1 MPLAIPVDVQ
11 NFKLVDCLDLTLFS
25 TQLRLLNQP
34 TIQSIPK
41 KCRVPFV
48 EEYKKLLLR
57 VVENIQD
64 LEAHARFQAFP
75 KCVLCPAPQVSKT
88 ARHQE
93 RVSRRD
99 AEF

>member
-1 MPLAIPVDVQ
+1 M
-11 NFKLVDCLDLTLFS
+11 LFF

-48 EEYKKLLLR
+48 EEYNKLLLR
-57 VVENIQD
+57 VLENNQD

-75 KCVLCPAPQVSKT
+75 KCVLCPPLKFQEPQDIMNAFLAEMLNLSTPLIVIAPGRQVIS
-88 ARHQE
+88 
-93 RVSRRD
+93 V
-99 AEF
+99 